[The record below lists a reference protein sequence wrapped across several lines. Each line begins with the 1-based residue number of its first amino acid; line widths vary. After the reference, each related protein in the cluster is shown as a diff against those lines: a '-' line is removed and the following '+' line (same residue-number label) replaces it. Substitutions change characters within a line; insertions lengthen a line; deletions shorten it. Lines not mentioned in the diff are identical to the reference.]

1 MSKSDLVEISIVID
15 DNNTLTFK
23 VNIDKNDIEYIMNL
37 CNELVNKYKLS
48 EQVKKKLFI
57 LLSNEI
63 NKIKDIKKE
72 KKLKKENNNN
82 NTKSKNEIFNKLY
95 YEDLNKKK
103 ERELLQQQLKKKKIE
118 EEMKNYSFTPQINNY
133 YKLKNDYNNQQN
145 IGEKLYSQRKKKFGS
160 NNKLH
165 RVINNKLNNIENNDA
180 DFNIDLSDSKNEKK
194 RKYIE
199 LNQFISNDSQFNNIS
214 SIEDKQLSRNSSQT
228 KKNFKLINNRDRLN
242 SANMNIKKE
251 NNQNNFNNRY
261 NNLLKDFQ
269 ENKKK
274 IIMNKNNY
282 NKNKNIVNKSINDN
296 YYFNNLYNSINSLNK
311 VNEKT
316 LYNGKNSK
324 SEKKLRNFYL
334 NSCEKNNNNYF
345 DKLYN
350 DKIVYDIKQDK
361 KTKEYYSKNFTFEPK
376 ISKGS
381 QILMSNRNES
391 NDQFYN
397 RLSSSK
403 KYSKLTNYYNY
414 YNNIYRNNTPKENKT
429 LNNCNSNKRLKTNNT
444 NATERLNNHL
454 SITVG
459 YLDKK
464 SNIQLKTE
472 QNMIKKLEDLE
483 KEKKFK
489 EELYKKTV
497 NSNIENY
504 KLNEIKTIYEILNGN
519 NINFNILFKK
529 GIPKHIINKVVKP
542 TCYMINDKQLEFNFQ
557 NFYLICNEFLEK
569 YF

>member
-1 MSKSDLVEISIVID
+1 MSKCDLVEISIVID

-23 VNIDKNDIEYIMNL
+23 VNINKSDIEYIMNL

-57 LLSNEI
+57 QLSDEI

-72 KKLKKENNNN
+72 KKLKKENINNSI
-82 NTKSKNEIFNKLY
+82 SKNEIFNKLY

-103 ERELLQQQLKKKKIE
+103 ERELLQEQLKQKKIE
-118 EEMKNYSFTPQINNY
+118 EEMKNYSFTPQIKNY
-133 YKLKNDYNNQQN
+133 YKLKNYYNNNQN
-145 IGEKLYSQRKKKFGS
+145 IGDKLYSQRKKKFGP

-165 RVINNKLNNIENNDA
+165 RVINNNFNIEKNEA

-194 RKYIE
+194 RGNFIE
-199 LNQFISNDSQFNNIS
+199 LNQYISNDSQFNNIS

-228 KKNFKLINNRDRLN
+228 KKNFKLINNREKLN
-242 SANMNIKKE
+242 SANMNNQKE
-251 NNQNNFNNRY
+251 NNKNNFNYRY
-261 NNLLKDFQ
+261 NQLLKDFQ
-269 ENKKK
+269 DNKKK
-274 IIMNKNNY
+274 ILI
-282 NKNKNIVNKSINDN
+282 NKNKINNIKNNVNSSINDN
-296 YYFNNLYNSINSLNK
+296 YNSNNLYNSINSINK

-316 LYNGKNSK
+316 LYKGKNSK
-324 SEKKLRNFYL
+324 SEKKLRTYYL
-334 NSCEKNNNNYF
+334 NSCEKYNQNYF
-345 DKLYN
+345 DKLHN
-350 DKIVYDIKQDK
+350 DKVLYDKKQNK
-361 KTKEYYSKNFTFEPK
+361 KTKEYYSKNYTFEPK
-376 ISKGS
+376 ISRGS

-391 NDQFYN
+391 NEEFYN
-397 RLSSSK
+397 RLSSTK
-403 KYSKLTNYYNY
+403 KFSTLKNYYNK
-414 YNNIYRNNTPKENKT
+414 IYKNSTQKTNKT

-444 NATERLNNHL
+444 NITEKLNNPL
-454 SITVG
+454 SINVV

-504 KLNEIKTIYEILNGN
+504 KLNEIKTLYEILIEN
-519 NINFNILFKK
+519 NINFDILYKK

-557 NFYLICNEFLEK
+557 NFYLICNELLEK
-569 YF
+569 FF